1 MLGVADPFMLGVADP
16 FMLATKWLG
25 LRGWAHC
32 RIEARDF
39 AFLWHF
45 TLCFCG
51 VSLCVFVVFHFVF
64 LWQLCAKAISSF
76 LGSPF

>member
-25 LRGWAHC
+25 LRGWTHC

-39 AFLWHF
+39 
-45 TLCFCG
+45 
-51 VSLCVFVVFHFVF
+51 VF
-64 LWQLCAKAISSF
+64 LWRFTLSF
-76 LGSPF
+76 CGNFARKLFLLSWSLRFER

>member
-16 FMLATKWLG
+16 FSLG
-25 LRGWAHC
+25 CGCTAFRLPRFSAVGL
-32 RIEARDF
+32 F
-39 AFLWHF
+39 AALKQE
-45 TLCFCG
+45 TLCVCG
-51 VSLCVFVVFHFVF
+51 ISLCVFVVFHFVF